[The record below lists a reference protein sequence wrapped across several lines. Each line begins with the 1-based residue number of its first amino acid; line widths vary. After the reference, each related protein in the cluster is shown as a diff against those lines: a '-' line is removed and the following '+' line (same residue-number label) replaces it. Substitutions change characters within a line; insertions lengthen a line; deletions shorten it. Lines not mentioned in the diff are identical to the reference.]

1 MEVYSK
7 EEIVNHIET
16 CKKNGILDGGRLYQ
30 IQTAMRAGLSA
41 GLLEALEDPM
51 LTERQMQQIIGL
63 AVNGFPEKELIT
75 ISRVPEQFEQHR
87 DAHYKSAYGED
98 RKKIY
103 QEIFDTFQVQWQ
115 RNFDQ
120 LLKQT
125 ETLSNTLDFLKEQV
139 KRKEQELN
147 SAAGQIEELHIQIS
161 KEKERAQNLE
171 QEKSRWE
178 MHEDRAEPENGK
190 EQPRKENRE
199 ILQEIAAA
207 PYEGKTCLPG
217 KREEKEKAPTG
228 GFLPALSIWKG
239 KKEKNPE
246 KKLIALIGSL
256 DEGQMEQVLDGYE
269 QGLSLEEIRSYAK
282 PGYSTHQMQEMK
294 KLLLKANKK

>member
-1 MEVYSK
+1 MEAYSK

-115 RNFDQ
+115 LNFDQ

-139 KRKEQELN
+139 KRKEQEQTAPLARLRSCTYKYQRRRNVRRTWNRKKADGRCMKTGQNRKMGRN
-147 SAAGQIEELHIQIS
+147 S
-161 KEKERAQNLE
+161 
-171 QEKSRWE
+171 
-178 MHEDRAEPENGK
+178 
-190 EQPRKENRE
+190 
-199 ILQEIAAA
+199 
-207 PYEGKTCLPG
+207 PG
-217 KREEKEKAPTG
+217 KKTG
-228 GFLPALSIWKG
+228 K
-239 KKEKNPE
+239 
-246 KKLIALIGSL
+246 
-256 DEGQMEQVLDGYE
+256 YC
-269 QGLSLEEIRSYAK
+269 RR
-282 PGYSTHQMQEMK
+282 
-294 KLLLKANKK
+294 

>member
-75 ISRVPEQFEQHR
+75 ISRVPERLSQHR
-87 DAHYKSAYGED
+87 EAYYKKTYGVD
-98 RKKIY
+98 QKKIY
-103 QEIFDTFQVQWQ
+103 QEVFNGFQTQWQ

-147 SAAGQIEELHIQIS
+147 SAAGLS

-228 GFLPALSIWKG
+228 GFLSALSNG
-239 KKEKNPE
+239 TDRD
-246 KKLIALIGSL
+246 KL
-256 DEGQMEQVLDGYE
+256 
-269 QGLSLEEIRSYAK
+269 
-282 PGYSTHQMQEMK
+282 
-294 KLLLKANKK
+294 